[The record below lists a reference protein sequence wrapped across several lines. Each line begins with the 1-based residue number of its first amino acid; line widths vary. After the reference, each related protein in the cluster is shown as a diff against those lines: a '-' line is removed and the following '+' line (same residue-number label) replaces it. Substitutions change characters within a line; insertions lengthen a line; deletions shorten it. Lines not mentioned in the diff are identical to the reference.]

1 MKNILTCFFIVFHT
15 LMLQSTPI
23 FSRSFH
29 NVEKTPENHLKP
41 IMAEVE
47 ELPNFL
53 WHLFASANLWE
64 KSESIYRKLY
74 GDLIPQEDIDFLFN
88 HREHIVW
95 GNGRSGKY
103 ARLLFFMPLGRTMEV
118 DQYFDYLNFLSSCS
132 SRQNIPE
139 FSKKYG
145 RNEFDSKYLSDFPF
159 DSTDIVFF
167 KKFREIIISNHKIF
181 HEHAWPKVLPILES
195 DQRFINQYFSSLDIV
210 GQWENLLNMPFEGE
224 LFSPVLTYANAVDNL
239 PSANNLSNSRNNF
252 GVSGNADNYL
262 LELVVHEV
270 GIYILM
276 PVIIELFNNPNL
288 QTQYIQENNLIYQA
302 IESYI
307 EFLKRDITGTSQL
320 WKGDMH
326 GGGEFDFERFFRYY
340 KEASLNDSDV
350 AQILEGAIM
359 QYNN

>member
-1 MKNILTCFFIVFHT
+1 MKSFFCCAIVIFQA
-15 LMLQSTPI
+15 LVLQGNPI
-23 FSRSFH
+23 GSSSL
-29 NVEKTPENHLKP
+29 NLSEDQPKNSGKP
-41 IMAEVE
+41 IAAKIE
-47 ELPNFL
+47 ELPNL
-53 WHLFASANLWE
+53 MWHLFASANLWE
-64 KSESIYRKLY
+64 KPESIYRKLY
-74 GDLIPQEDIDFLFN
+74 GELIPQEDIDFLFN
-88 HREHIVW
+88 NREHIAW

-103 ARLLFFMPLGRTMEV
+103 ARLLFFVPLGRTMDV
-118 DQYFDYLNFLSSCS
+118 DQYFDYLDFLSSCS
-132 SRQNIPE
+132 SRQNIPA

-145 RNEFDSKYLSDFPF
+145 RNEFDGKYLSDFHF

-167 KKFREIIISNHKIF
+167 QKFREIIISNHKIF
-181 HEHAWPKVLPILES
+181 HEHVWPKVLPILES
-195 DQRFINQYFSSLDIV
+195 DQKFINQYFSSLDIV

-224 LFSPVLTYANAVDNL
+224 MFSPVLTYANAIDNL

-252 GVSGNADNYL
+252 GVSGNAENYL

-307 EFLKRDITGTSQL
+307 EFLKRGITGTSQL
-320 WKGDMH
+320 WKGEMH

-340 KEASLNDSDV
+340 KEVSLNDSDV

>member
-1 MKNILTCFFIVFHT
+1 MKSLLYCTVIIIQALVLHGNP
-15 LMLQSTPI
+15 TPPSSLSMCEGVPKSI
-23 FSRSFH
+23 G
-29 NVEKTPENHLKP
+29 KP
-41 IMAEVE
+41 IVAKIE
-47 ELPNFL
+47 ELPNL
-53 WHLFASANLWE
+53 MWHLFASSNLWE
-64 KSESIYRKLY
+64 KSESIYRKLH

-103 ARLLFFMPLGRTMEV
+103 TRLLFFMPLARTMEV

-181 HEHAWPKVLPILES
+181 HEHVWPKVLPILES
-195 DQRFINQYFSSLDIV
+195 DQRFINQYFSGLDIV
-210 GQWENLLNMPFEGE
+210 GQWENLLNMPFDGE
-224 LFSPVLTYANAVDNL
+224 MFSPLLTYANAVDNL

-340 KEASLNDSDV
+340 KQVSLNDSDV